1 MEERRVCGSFLLC
14 WGVEDNSAIRERK
27 LLPNTEVHERRGWEL
42 TNHSPKRGGGGQ
54 SLWQCCATC
63 CCPSKGAGQQFLAS
77 QSFKLWKSISLWSE
91 RKEQRSHTEEELTLA
106 GRNEKFVGAHL
117 YAVGCRNVYVGK
129 LTAEETEL
137 RQLSLWSSSE
147 CNFFSPVCLFFYL
160 LLSFSGCCLSPYAAV
175 LSLHLTAVCPSI
187 PLGFLVYSSQWVKF
201 TLGFFFFWAI
211 SCHPKALG
219 VTAVA
224 GIGGVSCGKPSR
236 K

>member
-14 WGVEDNSAIRERK
+14 WGVEDNSAKRERK

-106 GRNEKFVGAHL
+106 GRTEKFVGAHL

-147 CNFFSPVCLFFYL
+147 CNFFPRLSVFLLVTFFLWLLFISLRRCAFP
-160 LLSFSGCCLSPYAAV
+160 SSHSCLSV
-175 LSLHLTAVCPSI
+175 HPSWFPCLQLPVSKI
-187 PLGFLVYSSQWVKF
+187 YS
-201 TLGFFFFWAI
+201 GIFFFWAI

>member
-14 WGVEDNSAIRERK
+14 WGVEDNSAKRERK

-54 SLWQCCATC
+54 SLWQCCATR

-77 QSFKLWKSISLWSE
+77 ESFKLWKSISLWSE

-117 YAVGCRNVYVGK
+117 YAVGCRNVCVWGSWQQRRRSWGSY
-129 LTAEETEL
+129 LYDRLLNAI
-137 RQLSLWSSSE
+137 S
-147 CNFFSPVCLFFYL
+147 FSPVCLFFYL

-175 LSLHLTAVCPSI
+175 RSLHLTAVCPSI
-187 PLGFLVYSSQWVKF
+187 PLGLLVYSSQWVRF
-201 TLGFFFFWAI
+201 TLGFFL
-211 SCHPKALG
+211 SNKLPSQG
-219 VTAVA
+219 A
-224 GIGGVSCGKPSR
+224 GCNCGCWNWWC
-236 K
+236 

>member
-14 WGVEDNSAIRERK
+14 WGVEDNSAKRERK

-91 RKEQRSHTEEELTLA
+91 RKEQRSHTEEALTLA

-147 CNFFSPVCLFFYL
+147 CNFFPPFVCFSTCYF
-160 LLSFSGCCLSPYAAV
+160 LSLAAV
-175 LSLHLTAVCPSI
+175 YLPTPLCFPFISQLSVRPSLLVSLFTAPSE
-187 PLGFLVYSSQWVKF
+187 
-201 TLGFFFFWAI
+201 
-211 SCHPKALG
+211 
-219 VTAVA
+219 
-224 GIGGVSCGKPSR
+224 
-236 K
+236 